1 MNTTKAYKLIEEI
14 LNGKQ
19 LDAKELTDILQ
30 LETSVLCAL
39 AHLLKYEFS
48 ANTVELCAII
58 NARSGACPEDCSFCA
73 QSSKAKTSIAVYP
86 LVDKDVVLQKAHE
99 AKNNNVSRFCIVTS
113 GRRVSAKDLKQI
125 ASMIAEIRNMGL
137 QPCATLGL
145 LAKDDLLM
153 LKEAGLQRYHHNL
166 ETSRRFFPEIC
177 QSHSYDDKLK
187 TLTAV
192 KEVGLSLCCGGIFGM
207 GETWQ
212 DRIDMA
218 LTIRELDVQSVPI
231 NFLIPI
237 SGTKLQ
243 SAPVL
248 SPTECLKIIALF
260 RLALPKTSIRVCAGR
275 IQALAEL
282 HPLIFFSG
290 ADAILTGNYL
300 TTLGRTYSDDLALL
314 KSSGLTPQAI
324 I

>member
-1 MNTTKAYKLIEEI
+1 MDTTKAYKLIEEI
-14 LNGKQ
+14 LNGKR

-39 AHLLKYEFS
+39 AQLLKYEFT
-48 ANTVELCAII
+48 ANTIELCAII

-73 QSSKAKTSIAVYP
+73 QSSKANTAIAVYP
-86 LVDKDVVLQKAHE
+86 LVDKEVVVQKALE
-99 AKNNNVSRFCIVTS
+99 AKSHNVRRFCIVTS
-113 GRRVSAKDLKQI
+113 GRRVLQKDLKQI
-125 ASMIAEIRNMGL
+125 ASMITEIRDLGL
-137 QPCATLGL
+137 LPCATLGL

-187 TLTAV
+187 TLAAV

-212 DRIDMA
+212 DRIDLA
-218 LTIRELDVQSVPI
+218 LTIRELDAQSVPI

-300 TTLGRTYSDDLALL
+300 TTLGRTYLDDLALL
-314 KSSGLTPQAI
+314 KSSGLTPKTI
-324 I
+324 E